1 MKKNIVVA
9 SLLMMGSSAL
19 IAADMGNSWFMGTE
33 FGGMDIKM
41 KATAS
46 SGGTTASVT
55 DTMNTTYESLKI
67 GKYFDNSRMYTALNY
82 QNKKDDFSSWSLGLG
97 YDYLIKNSSS
107 FTPFIGANVSYIRG
121 KVDDMPILD
130 KPVGFA
136 AGVEAGFIYALSSK
150 AEIEAGVRY
159 MNISNVEDS
168 ASISGVSVKLEGKT
182 ATQYYLGLNYKF

>member
-1 MKKNIVVA
+1 MKKSIVVA
-9 SLLMMGSSAL
+9 SLVMMGSAL
-19 IAADMGNSWFMGTE
+19 MAADMGNGWFMGTE

-55 DTMNTTYESLKI
+55 DTMNTTYESIKI
-67 GKYFDNSRMYTALNY
+67 GKYFDNNRIYTALNY
-82 QNKKDDFSSWSLGLG
+82 QNKKDDFSSWTWGLG

-107 FTPFIGANVSYIRG
+107 ITPFIGANVSYIKG
-121 KVDDMPILD
+121 KVDDMPVLD
-130 KPVGFA
+130 KPAGFA

-150 AEIEAGVRY
+150 TELEAGIRY

-182 ATQYYLGLNYKF
+182 ATQYYLGINYKF

>member
-1 MKKNIVVA
+1 MRKSIVVA
-9 SLLMMGSSAL
+9 SLVMMGSAL
-19 IAADMGNSWFMGTE
+19 MAADMGNGWFMGTE

-46 SGGTTASVT
+46 SGGTTASIT
-55 DTMNTTYESLKI
+55 DTMNTTYESIKV
-67 GKYFDNSRMYTALNY
+67 GKYFDNSRIYTALNY
-82 QNKKDDFSSWSLGLG
+82 QNKKDDFSSWTWGLG

-107 FTPFIGANVSYIRG
+107 ITPFIGANVSYIKG
-121 KVDDMPILD
+121 KVDDMPVLD
-130 KPVGFA
+130 KPAGFA

-150 AEIEAGVRY
+150 TELEAGIRY

-182 ATQYYLGLNYKF
+182 ATQYYLGINYKF

>member
-1 MKKNIVVA
+1 MKKSIVVA
-9 SLLMMGSSAL
+9 SLLMIGSSAL
-19 IAADMGNSWFMGTE
+19 MAADMGNGWFMGAE

-46 SGGTTASVT
+46 SSGTVASAT

-67 GKYFDNSRMYTALNY
+67 GKYFDNSRLYTTINY
-82 QNKKDDFSSWSLGLG
+82 ENKKDDFSSWIWGLG

-107 FTPFIGANVSYIRG
+107 ITPFIGANVSYVKG
-121 KVDDMPILD
+121 KVDDIPILD
-130 KPVGFA
+130 KPAGFA

-150 AEIEAGVRY
+150 AEIEAGIRY
-159 MNISNVEDS
+159 MNISNVKDS
-168 ASISGVSVKLEGKT
+168 ASISGVSAKLEGKT

>member
-1 MKKNIVVA
+1 MRKSIVVA
-9 SLLMMGSSAL
+9 SLVMMGSAL
-19 IAADMGNSWFMGTE
+19 MAADMGNGWFMGTE

-46 SGGTTASVT
+46 SGGTTASIT
-55 DTMNTTYESLKI
+55 DTMNTTYESIKV
-67 GKYFDNSRMYTALNY
+67 GKYFDNSRIYTALNY
-82 QNKKDDFSSWSLGLG
+82 QNKKDDFSSWTWGLG

-107 FTPFIGANVSYIRG
+107 ITPFIGANVSYIKG
-121 KVDDMPILD
+121 KVDDMPVLD
-130 KPVGFA
+130 KPAGFA

>member
-82 QNKKDDFSSWSLGLG
+82 QNKKDDFSSWTWGLG
-97 YDYLIKNSSS
+97 YNYLIKNSSS
-107 FTPFIGANVSYIRG
+107 ITPFIGANVSYIKG
-121 KVDDMPILD
+121 KVDDMPVLD
-130 KPVGFA
+130 KPAGFA

-150 AEIEAGVRY
+150 TELEAGIRY

-182 ATQYYLGLNYKF
+182 ATQYYLGINYKF